1 MLFLTKNELE
11 TNRGRALQK
20 HLGGQ
25 FENDVKGHGAIEWYY
40 NLEPNSGTHNEC
52 TDFSSPDNFPN
63 PIVSALKKGVFC
75 GIGISEQLLT
85 GPALAKYEENKQTA
99 WAEYEKIRQPAWA
112 EYKEIEQPALAKYEE
127 IKQPALAEYEKNKQP
142 ALAEYEEIEQTA
154 WDEYKEIEQ
163 PALAKYKEIEQPA
176 LAKYKEIKQPALA
189 EYYKIKQAAFWKLFQ
204 STKNRVPAWR

>member
-1 MLFLTKNELE
+1 MCDFISWIEYKGDVLFLTKKELE

-40 NLEPNSGTHNEC
+40 NLEPNSGTHKEC

-85 GPALAKYEENKQTA
+85 QTAWAEYEENKQTA
-99 WAEYEKIRQPAWA
+99 WAEYVKIKQAALAEYEENKQPAWA
-112 EYKEIEQPALAKYEE
+112 ED
-127 IKQPALAEYEKNKQP
+127 
-142 ALAEYEEIEQTA
+142 EEIEQTA
-154 WDEYKEIEQ
+154 W
-163 PALAKYKEIEQPA
+163 
-176 LAKYKEIKQPALA
+176 A
-189 EYYKIKQAAFWKLFQ
+189 EYEENRQTAWAEYEEIRQTAFWKLFM